1 MQENVVLLF
10 DTYHEDSRSLHDSF
24 KQAGCFYPAVVI
36 DEDGFLPED
45 VQSVFGYFLGDFRNA
60 PGSFGRPRYFN
71 QIPIPDYW
79 EISGNN
85 ATGKVNDLQH
95 ERARIFYAMP
105 YHKRLV
111 RIVDW
116 LDDRGVVRYSDHYNR
131 YGAVF
136 ARTTFNA
143 KGQKTTKSYF
153 AADGREVIV
162 ENYVTGD
169 IILNEGKNAL
179 IFNNKVDFIVHFFH
193 AAGYDQARVFFNSLS
208 TPFFVS
214 NRLPQNGK
222 QDVLFWQEPI
232 SDSIPGNMQL
242 ILNGQAPRAG
252 MIYVQK
258 KAAFDRLMAL
268 GAPAEIV
275 KRKGFIYPFVR
286 ENRYRPAA
294 LICTNSDQI
303 EQLEAIV
310 TALPKLQFH
319 IAALTEMSSKLM
331 AMEQHANVHLYP
343 AIKQDMADSLFE
355 RCDFYLDIN
364 HAGEILSAVQTAFLH
379 NQAIFAFRNTLHNA
393 NFIPEEYIYA
403 PEDRVRMV
411 RDIQAQMD
419 ARGML
424 DAHLE
429 KQRDAAMAEAQMA
442 YIRI

>member
-10 DTYHEDSRSLHDSF
+10 ETYHDDSRSLHDSF

-95 ERARIFYAMP
+95 DRARIFYAMP

-143 KGQKTTKSYF
+143 KGQKATKSYF
-153 AADGREVIV
+153 SADGKEIIV
-162 ENYVTGD
+162 ENFVTGD
-169 IILNEGKNAL
+169 IILNEGNQAL
-179 IFNNKVDFIVHFFH
+179 IFHSKVDFIVHFFQVT
-193 AAGYDQARVFFNSLS
+193 GYDRARVFFNSLS
-208 TPFFVS
+208 IPFFVS

-222 QDVLFWQEPI
+222 RDILFWQEPV
-232 SDSIPGNMQL
+232 SDAIPGNMQM
-242 ILNGQAPRAG
+242 ILNNQAPRAG
-252 MIYVQK
+252 LVYVQK
-258 KAAFDRLMAL
+258 KAAFTRLIEL
-268 GAPAEIV
+268 GAPAAMV
-275 KRKGFIYPFVR
+275 KQKGFIYPFVR
-286 ENRYRPAA
+286 ENRNRPAA

-303 EQLEAIV
+303 EQLETIV

-331 AMEQHANVHLYP
+331 AMERNANVHLYP
-343 AIKQDMADSLFE
+343 AVRQEMADSLFE

-393 NFIPEEYIYA
+393 NFIPGEFIYA
-403 PEDRVRMV
+403 PENCAQLI
-411 RDIQAQMD
+411 RDLRAQMD
-419 ARGML
+419 YRDL
-424 DAHLE
+424 LEEHLE
-429 KQRDAAMAEAQMA
+429 KQRDAAMAEDSRA
-442 YIRI
+442 YARI